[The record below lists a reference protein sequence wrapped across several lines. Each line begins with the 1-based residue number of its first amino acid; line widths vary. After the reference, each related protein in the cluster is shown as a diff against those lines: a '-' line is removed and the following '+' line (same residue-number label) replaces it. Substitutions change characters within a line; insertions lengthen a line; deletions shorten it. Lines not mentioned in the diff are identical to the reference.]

1 MGKVIGLFISERRG
15 VMKEPVEKVKIIE
28 NWGIEGDA
36 HAGNWDRQVSVLPIE
51 ALDLVPWEKREEAQ
65 KGHTENMLIEGIPL
79 EKLEIGKKI
88 KVGDAVL
95 EIKAIGK
102 YPRKEEGRAYIVS
115 REGRFCRVLKGG
127 EVKVGDKVEV
137 LDD

>member
-1 MGKVIGLFISERRG
+1 MGKVIGLFISGRRG
-15 VMKEPVEKVKIIE
+15 VMKEPVKRVKIVE

-36 HAGNWDRQVSVLPIE
+36 HAGDWDRQVSVLPAE
-51 ALDLVPWEKREEAQ
+51 ALDLVPWEKKEDVK

-79 EKLEIGKKI
+79 ERLKVGKRI
-88 KVGDAVL
+88 KVGDVVL

-102 YPRKEEGRAYIVS
+102 FPRKEEGRAYIVS

-127 EVKVGDKVEV
+127 EVKIGDKVEV